1 MENMSGDNNLKGI
14 LLYEELDWTILMK
27 KVDE

>member
-1 MENMSGDNNLKGI
+1 MENMPGDNNLKGI
-14 LLYEELDWTILMK
+14 LLYEGLDWTILMK